1 MPIHVHSSRG
11 RTRQPKNLSLPIHG
25 SVSLAK
31 LNGAITIV
39 AASGSLNETIDDTTL
54 AENGYDTQN
63 QDYLHI
69 CMSQSTAVART
80 VSIYA
85 YNRCFGTW
93 GKLKIPVSNA
103 TTLNGM
109 YVDADIVSEA
119 SITTQFVIPIHGID
133 RIAFISAATGGLT
146 LYAAGSTI

>member
-1 MPIHVHSSRG
+1 MPTHVYSSRG
-11 RTRQPKNLSLPIHG
+11 RTRQPKNLALPIHG
-25 SVSLAK
+25 SVTLAK
-31 LNGAITIV
+31 ANGAITIV
-39 AASGSLNETIDDTTL
+39 AAATSLNETIDDATL

-69 CMSQSTAVART
+69 CMSQSTADART

-93 GKLKIPVSNA
+93 GILKIPVSNA
-103 TTLNGM
+103 ATLDGM
-109 YVDADIVSEA
+109 YVNADIVSDA
-119 SITTQFVIPIHGID
+119 SATTQFVIPIHGID
-133 RIAFISAATGGLT
+133 RVAFVSATTDGLT